1 MRHIITLMLI
11 VTALT
16 GCATNPVTGK
26 NELTLVSRD
35 QEINIG
41 NQQYLPTQQ
50 SQGGQYTADP
60 ALARYVQEVGARL
73 AAVSDSPLPYEF
85 VVLNDSTPNAWAMP
99 GGKIAINRG
108 LLTQLENEAELA
120 AVLGHEIVHAAA
132 RHSAKAMERSMLL
145 QGAVLLTAVGAQSS
159 ESPYANYVVGA
170 ATLGAQLVTH
180 RYGREAELESDYY
193 GMQYMAAA
201 GYDPAAAITLQEK
214 FVALSQGRTTGWI
227 EGLFASHPPS
237 TERVAKNRLKNET
250 LKAAQNRDWE
260 LGQQRY
266 SQELSYLNSK
276 SSAYQAYDQART
288 LLANNEPDSAQQRLE
303 KAIAIEPRE
312 ARFFGLQGDIAFA
325 REQLSEAVDA
335 YTRAL
340 ELDENYY
347 HYYLGR
353 GMTLSKL
360 GQRDLA
366 KVDLQRSTELLPTAL
381 AANELGGLALAAG
394 NRQEAKRLY
403 QMAAGAGG
411 NVGQQAAQ
419 AFKDLDFADNPGN
432 YFNVAADRY
441 QNQIRI
447 IVQNGAGRD
456 VADTRIQVSV
466 VINGENRRATFDS
479 GPINAG
485 QRIGINTGWSLGT
498 EDQVSNWGATV
509 TDVTL

>member
-250 LKAAQNRDWE
+250 LKAAQTGTGNWV
-260 LGQQRY
+260 
-266 SQELSYLNSK
+266 SSVTPKNSVTSTVNLRPIRPK
-276 SSAYQAYDQART
+276 TR
-288 LLANNEPDSAQQRLE
+288 R
-303 KAIAIEPRE
+303 
-312 ARFFGLQGDIAFA
+312 GL
-325 REQLSEAVDA
+325 
-335 YTRAL
+335 Y
-340 ELDENYY
+340 
-347 HYYLGR
+347 
-353 GMTLSKL
+353 
-360 GQRDLA
+360 
-366 KVDLQRSTELLPTAL
+366 
-381 AANELGGLALAAG
+381 
-394 NRQEAKRLY
+394 
-403 QMAAGAGG
+403 
-411 NVGQQAAQ
+411 
-419 AFKDLDFADNPGN
+419 
-432 YFNVAADRY
+432 
-441 QNQIRI
+441 
-447 IVQNGAGRD
+447 
-456 VADTRIQVSV
+456 
-466 VINGENRRATFDS
+466 
-479 GPINAG
+479 
-485 QRIGINTGWSLGT
+485 
-498 EDQVSNWGATV
+498 
-509 TDVTL
+509 